1 MTQETLEEAALKHC
15 DMLDKFPAL
24 INTLFSFKEG
34 AKWQQDN
41 SNINALN
48 FEIDALKKQIELL
61 KYQQERM
68 YSEEEVLDLLCA
80 RNIEFNLYEGR
91 DKVEEWFNQFRK

>member
-1 MTQETLEEAALKHC
+1 MKQETLEEVAERI
-15 DMLDKFPAL
+15 FPIKL
-24 INTLFSFKEG
+24 MYFPKEVIDLNEEPRNIFFKG

-68 YSEEEVLDLLCA
+68 YSEEDMKEAFSMGRTGKTIEDF
-80 RNIEFNLYEGR
+80 NIKFKN
-91 DKVEEWFNQFRK
+91 K